1 MSILNNYIPE
11 KGFTPSYVYTKGFF
25 TEPPGTYV
33 IPAIKKKHLEMLEQ
47 IIKKHWTNKNI
58 CNIGFGIID
67 FSLYN
72 WMKKNLKKEYQK
84 EYLFSN
90 LINLMY
96 QENYWEAFLDLQ
108 EGDLEITKNYKEFSN
123 IIN

>member
-1 MSILNNYIPE
+1 
-11 KGFTPSYVYTKGFF
+11 
-25 TEPPGTYV
+25 
-33 IPAIKKKHLEMLEQ
+33 MLEQ
-47 IIKKHWTNKNI
+47 IIKKHWSNKNI
-58 CNIGFGIID
+58 SNVGVGIIA

-84 EYLFSN
+84 ESLFTG

-108 EGDLEITKNYKEFSN
+108 EGDSEITKNYKEAYN
-123 IIN
+123 IFVIVFLRQIG